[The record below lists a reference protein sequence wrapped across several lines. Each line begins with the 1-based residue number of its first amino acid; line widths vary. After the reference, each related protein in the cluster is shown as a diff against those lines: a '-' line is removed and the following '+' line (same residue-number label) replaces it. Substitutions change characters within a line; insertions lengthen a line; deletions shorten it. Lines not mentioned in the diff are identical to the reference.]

1 MIDQEKRIRLDKW
14 LWAARFYKTRSLA
27 TRAIQGNKVQVNN
40 SRAKPSRIVTL
51 GDILHISKNDISYTI
66 TVLGLSEYRRPA
78 PEAQL
83 LYEEFVESIKQRE
96 QDRESRKM
104 LRLSRTGPE
113 KKPNKRDRK
122 KIRDFI
128 RKT

>member
-1 MIDQEKRIRLDKW
+1 MTGESKRIRLDKW
-14 LWAARFYKTRSLA
+14 LWAARFFKTRSLA
-27 TRAIQGNKVQVNN
+27 TQAIQGNKVQVNN
-40 SRAKPSRIVTL
+40 SRAKPSRIVTI
-51 GDILHISKNDISYTI
+51 GDVLHISKNDISFTI

-83 LYEEFVESIKQRE
+83 LYEESMESVLQRE

-113 KKPNKRDRK
+113 KKPNKRDRR

-128 RKT
+128 RKS

>member
-1 MIDQEKRIRLDKW
+1 
-14 LWAARFYKTRSLA
+14 
-27 TRAIQGNKVQVNN
+27 
-40 SRAKPSRIVTL
+40 
-51 GDILHISKNDISYTI
+51 SKNDISYII

-83 LYEEFVESIKQRE
+83 LYEESVESITQRE